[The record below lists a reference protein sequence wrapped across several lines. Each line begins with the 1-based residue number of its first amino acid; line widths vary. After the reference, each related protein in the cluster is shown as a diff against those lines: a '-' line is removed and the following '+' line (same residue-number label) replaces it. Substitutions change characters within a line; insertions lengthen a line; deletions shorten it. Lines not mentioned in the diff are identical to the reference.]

1 MCLSECGRFS
11 SSESEILPTVKFAA
25 HHRDLERNEIIANE
39 VLCVIACMRF
49 RPIVENDL
57 QLRTKFGEH
66 RLLDR
71 D

>member
-1 MCLSECGRFS
+1 MDPNELVSEFS
-11 SSESEILPTVKFAA
+11 LTIELAA